1 LRPQRIGF
9 LEHAAVAAISVAM
22 IACSSPSLP
31 AQSHDSIPTP
41 DPTEAGLPP
50 MADAATP
57 PPGIDAGLGVGVH
70 DVEDTACAGFGG
82 TSVPVST
89 GLAGGAPLFRSLQ
102 AVGTRR
108 VADLVSGAGYLTFD
122 ADGSNPM
129 SAIGRTTIAA
139 GSVASSGNAFFFGG
153 TAAGVDFLV
162 CDANGAPQGQSVS
175 LSGETP
181 TTVALA
187 ASASGALFAWGGPNG
202 VRGRG
207 VDGTAPAGSG
217 AFDLALTDLTG
228 QLSLSVID
236 DGNGLFAFV
245 FSGDNGGDIYQTVF
259 GRATTAQRTGD
270 PVATFT
276 GATPRQVVQVAKT
289 ANGYALLFTAGGAA
303 PFAGL
308 AILDSTGSVVSIGRL
323 LGASGGLALAV
334 QGSELG
340 VTATRATTT
349 EQEGG
354 PSFPAYA
361 PEFRAFDQTGAPLGP
376 WVCLQDPSSNAAIGA
391 VLTADGAGYA
401 ALINASDGTAR
412 LARFDHLGTGP
423 Q

>member
-1 LRPQRIGF
+1 
-9 LEHAAVAAISVAM
+9 VAAISVAM
-22 IACSSPSLP
+22 VACSSPSAPTQL
-31 AQSHDSIPTP
+31 HDSTPTP
-41 DPTEAGLPP
+41 DPAEAGLPP
-50 MADAATP
+50 TADAATP

-70 DVEDTACAGFGG
+70 DVDDTPCVRIGG
-82 TSVPVST
+82 TTVPISA
-89 GLAGGAPLFRSLQ
+89 GLAGGAPPFRSLQ
-102 AVGTRR
+102 TVGARR

-122 ADGSNPM
+122 ADGSNAM
-129 SAIGRTTIAA
+129 SAFGRTTIAA
-139 GSVASSGNAFFFGG
+139 GSAASSGNAFFFGG

-162 CDANGAPQGQSVS
+162 CDANGAPQGQPVS

-181 TTVALA
+181 TTVALG
-187 ASASGALFAWGGPNG
+187 ASASGALLAWGGSNG

-207 VDGTAPAGSG
+207 VDGTAPAGNG
-217 AFDLALTDLTG
+217 AFDLALTNLTG
-228 QLSLSVID
+228 QLSVSVID

-245 FSGDNGGDIYQTVF
+245 FSGDNGADIYQTVF
-259 GRATTAQRTGD
+259 GRATTTQRAGD

-276 GATPRQVVQVAKT
+276 GTTPRQVVQLAKT
-289 ANGYALLFTAGGAA
+289 MNGYALLFTAGGAA

-308 AILDSTGSVVSIGRL
+308 AILDSTGSVASIGRL

-354 PSFPAYA
+354 PTFPAYA

-376 WVCLQDPSSNAAIGA
+376 WVCLQDPTPNSAIDA

-401 ALINASDGTAR
+401 ALINASDGTAK
-412 LARFDHLGTGP
+412 LARFDHLGTGA